1 MGRDKF
7 GLRKEPLE
15 GLTAE
20 EIKSGYLKLH
30 DAIHTYELAR
40 DNIGEQRFQKG
51 LKEMVDDILLPYEYQ
66 TAHFV
71 VKDFEPERKFSNA
84 ELKLA
89 FLNYL
94 YNNKEK
100 YIFFEDREKTIDKLI
115 SLEAIKEFG
124 YKLTQ
129 HA

>member
-7 GLRKEPLE
+7 SLRKEPLE

-20 EIKSGYLKLH
+20 EIKSWYLKLH
-30 DAIHTYELAR
+30 DAIYVYELAR
-40 DNIGEQRFQKG
+40 NQIGEQRFQKG
-51 LKEMVDDILLPYEYQ
+51 LKEMVEDILSPYEYQ

-71 VKDFEPERKFSNA
+71 VRDFEPEKQFSPA
-84 ELKLA
+84 ELKLT

-115 SLEAIKEFG
+115 SLDAIKEFG